1 METVL
6 RDGLSADDLKP
17 TGIYFGT
24 RNGKL
29 FGSADAGE
37 SWNAIME
44 SLPPVVCVKAAVVQ
58 LDVVEAPDD
67 CKVTS
72 CGANAIL

>member
-6 RDGLSADDLKP
+6 RDGLSADGLKP

-29 FGSADAGE
+29 FGSTDAGE
-37 SWNAIME
+37 SWSAIME
-44 SLPPVVCVKAAVVQ
+44 SLPPVVCVKAAVV
-58 LDVVEAPDD
+58 
-67 CKVTS
+67 
-72 CGANAIL
+72 N